1 MKWLKNLLGR
11 SVTKE
16 KPPLEQEARRQ
27 DDFDSSVTGAMFNE
41 GLTRGEAVAKV
52 TDGANLVDGKQTWE
66 HATEGKHDIELMKR
80 CCEAEL
86 ETYNKISDAPA
97 PFYFWRV
104 AVLSS
109 KQKDYEQEV
118 DYLQAYVDNL
128 RRSYSRDDMSL
139 EDAVTNR
146 VLSARTC
153 AIYERLPKAKAR
165 LEKHKTK
172 S

>member
-1 MKWLKNLLGR
+1 MKWLKNLLER

-16 KPPLEQEARRQ
+16 KPPSEQEH
-27 DDFDSSVTGAMFNE
+27 FDKSLTGAMLNE
-41 GLTRGEAVAKV
+41 GLTRGEAVSKV

-66 HATEGKHDIELMKR
+66 HAPEGKHDIELMKR
-80 CCEAEL
+80 CCEAEF
-86 ETYNKISDAPA
+86 ETYNKIGDAPA

-104 AVLSS
+104 AILSS
-109 KQKDYEQEV
+109 KQKNYQQEV

-128 RRSYSRDDMSL
+128 RRSYSRNDMSL
-139 EDAVTNR
+139 EDAVKNR

-165 LEKHKTK
+165 LEKHRMK